1 MANRIL
7 LKTTIGPVEDDWNIA
22 RFSIL
27 KQHLEALGHAVEA
40 RDRVEDERD
49 DTDLI
54 ALPESDFDQ
63 LWLFAVD
70 VEDALTEGDAAAIS
84 VFRRR
89 GGGLLVTR
97 DHEDMGA
104 SLLRLGSVG
113 VAHHFHSSNQEP
125 DRTRHAVDDQATSYL
140 SWPNYHTGANGDYQ
154 EILTPVPSH
163 DLLRRSDGS
172 PIQFLPAHPHEGV
185 VSCPKEAG
193 GAACKI
199 IRGRSVVT
207 GNQFG
212 IAVAFDG
219 ERDEDGRSLG
229 RAVAQSTF
237 HHFVDPNL
245 DPSKP
250 LPSFCTEEKGSGMV
264 THPKAAQDSLRY
276 IENLADW
283 LSAQPTGN
291 EL

>member
-7 LKTTIGPVEDDWNIA
+7 LKTTIGPVKDDWNIE

-40 RDRVEDERD
+40 RDRVEHEGGDA
-49 DTDLI
+49 DLT

-70 VEDALTEGDAAAIS
+70 VEDALTEADAAAIS
-84 VFRRR
+84 AFRRR

-97 DHEDMGA
+97 DHEDMGTG
-104 SLLRLGSVG
+104 LLRLGNVG
-113 VAHHFHSSNQEP
+113 LAHHFHSINQES
-125 DRTRHAVDDQATSYL
+125 DQLRHAVDDTDTS
-140 SWPNYHTGANGDYQ
+140 SIRWPNYHTGANGDYQ
-154 EILTPVPSH
+154 EILTPIPYH

-172 PIQFLPAHPHEGV
+172 TIQFLPAHPHEGV

-193 GAACKI
+193 SSATDI
-199 IRGRSVVT
+199 IRGRSIVT
-207 GNQFG
+207 GNEFG

-219 ERDEDGRSLG
+219 ERDTDGVWLG

-237 HHFVDPNL
+237 HHFADSNL
-245 DPSKP
+245 DPSEP
-250 LPSFCTEEKGSGMV
+250 LPSFCTEESGSGMV
-264 THPKAAQDSLRY
+264 THPKATQDSMRY
-276 IENLADW
+276 IENLAAW
-283 LSAQPTGN
+283 LTA
-291 EL
+291 